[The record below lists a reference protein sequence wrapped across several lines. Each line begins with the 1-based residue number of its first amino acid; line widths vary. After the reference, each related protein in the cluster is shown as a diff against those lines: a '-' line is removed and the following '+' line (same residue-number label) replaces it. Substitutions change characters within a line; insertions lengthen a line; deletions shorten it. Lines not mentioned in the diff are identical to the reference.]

1 MDHIGRGLATAV
13 VLAGLSAPVT
23 VLAQA
28 LPLPATTA
36 APAPNGYSQT
46 GVTAE
51 ATAENAVLAR
61 ESGRAAASRS
71 AYARLAA
78 EMGLPPATDSQ
89 IQQMIDSVIVE
100 QERTTRTSYTGR
112 LTVNFNPG
120 RVQSFAGR
128 GSISSPTDSGPG
140 GAPAYVPAA
149 SYLEVTTQYSGMQ
162 EWLELR
168 RRLLGSAAV
177 SQVDVLTISV
187 DRARLRL
194 GLRAPAGQV
203 AQDLVPAG
211 ISLAPGGRPG
221 DGWRVG
227 LAGRR

>member
-1 MDHIGRGLATAV
+1 M
-13 VLAGLSAPVT
+13 LAGLAAPVVT
-23 VLAQA
+23 LAQA
-28 LPLPATTA
+28 LPPPVATA
-36 APAPNGYSQT
+36 APAPSGYSQT
-46 GVTAE
+46 GIAAE

-61 ESGRAAASRS
+61 ENGRAAASRS
-71 AYARLAA
+71 AWARLAA

-89 IQQMIDSVIVE
+89 IEQMIDSVIVE

-112 LTVNFNPG
+112 LTVNFNPR
-120 RVQSFAGR
+120 RVQAFAGR
-128 GSISSPTDSGPG
+128 GPSSPPDPTLAGT
-140 GAPAYVPAA
+140 PAYVPAA

-168 RRLLGSAAV
+168 RRLLASASV

-194 GLRAPAGQV
+194 GLRVPAAQV

-211 ISLAPGGRPG
+211 LSLAPGGRPG